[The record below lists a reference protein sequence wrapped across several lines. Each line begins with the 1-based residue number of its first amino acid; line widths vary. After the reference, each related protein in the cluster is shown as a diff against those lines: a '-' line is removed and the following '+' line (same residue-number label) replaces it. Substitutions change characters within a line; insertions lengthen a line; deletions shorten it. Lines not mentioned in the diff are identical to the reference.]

1 MDHVDWRALRAK
13 HQALITRF
21 ALPHPFE
28 VEHLCEAIAA
38 ERGRPLHLLP
48 MPDSMPVGAGVCG
61 MWVSFGFADQVYYN
75 VVTSRPHQT
84 HIILH
89 ELAHILL
96 DHRESTAP
104 EPAMLAQLFPDLD
117 PAMAARLLGRTRT
130 TATTRQEQEAE
141 LLASVMWQH
150 FSAAPATLPTA
161 APETADT
168 LHRVIGA
175 FSRRSAT
182 PRSR

>member
-1 MDHVDWRALRAK
+1 MDRRDWRGLRT
-13 HQALITRF
+13 QYESLIGRF
-21 ALPHPFE
+21 TLSHPFE
-28 VEHLCEAIAA
+28 VEELCSAIAA

-48 MPDSMPVGAGVCG
+48 MPAAMPAGAGVCG
-61 MWVSFGFADQVYYN
+61 MWVSFGTSDHVYYN

-84 HIILH
+84 HIVLH

-96 DHRESTAP
+96 DHREPTAP
-104 EPAMLAQLFPDLD
+104 EPEMLAQLFPDLD

-130 TATTRQEQEAE
+130 KATTRQEQEAE

-150 FSAAPATLPTA
+150 FNVAPAA
-161 APETADT
+161 AASAPPETADT

-175 FSRRSAT
+175 LSRRT
-182 PRSR
+182 TLRPR

>member
-1 MDHVDWRALRAK
+1 MNRHDWRALKAK
-13 HQALITRF
+13 YRTLTGRF
-21 ALPHPFE
+21 DLSHPFE
-28 VEHLCEAIAA
+28 VEELCSAIAT
-38 ERGRPLHLLP
+38 ERGRPLRLLP
-48 MPDSMPVGAGVCG
+48 MPAVMPAGAGVCG
-61 MWVSFGFADQVYYN
+61 MWVSFAAADHVYYN

-104 EPAMLAQLFPDLD
+104 EPAMLEQLFPDLD

-130 TATTRQEQEAE
+130 RATTRQEQEAE

-150 FSAAPATLPTA
+150 FSVAPAALATA
-161 APETADT
+161 PPDTADT
-168 LHRVIGA
+168 LNRVIGA
-175 FSRRSAT
+175 LSRRT
-182 PRSR
+182 TLRSR